1 MTIDT
6 RDWYRSLIR
15 KKTNYVERS
24 TFRRP
29 ATDDEV
35 IRVLGP
41 PATSRPPRKTKV
53 RHSYFWPVAV
63 WLIGLVAFY
72 LVVRFI
78 ANHL

>member
-6 RDWYRSLIR
+6 RDWYRNLLR

-29 ATDDEV
+29 ATDDEI

-41 PATSRPPRKTKV
+41 PATPRTLRKTKV
-53 RHSYFWPVAV
+53 RRSYFWPSAF
-63 WLIGLVAFY
+63 WLIGFVAFY
-72 LVVRFI
+72 LAVRFI
-78 ANHL
+78 ANYM

>member
-6 RDWYRSLIR
+6 RDWYRNLVR
-15 KKTNYVERS
+15 KKTNYIELS

-29 ATDDEV
+29 ATDDEI

-41 PATSRPPRKTKV
+41 PATPRRPRKTKV
-53 RHSYFWPVAV
+53 RRSYFWLSVF
-63 WLIGLVAFY
+63 WLIGFVAFY
-72 LVVRFI
+72 VVVRFI

>member
-6 RDWYRSLIR
+6 RDWYKNLIR

-41 PATSRPPRKTKV
+41 PATPRLPRKSKV
-53 RHSYFWPVAV
+53 RRSYFWLSVF
-63 WLIGLVAFY
+63 WLIGFVAFY
-72 LVVRFI
+72 VVVRFI

>member
-1 MTIDT
+1 MTVDT
-6 RDWYRSLIR
+6 RDWYRNLIR

-41 PATSRPPRKTKV
+41 PATPRTPRKIKV
-53 RHSYFWPVAV
+53 RRSYFWLSAFCLV
-63 WLIGLVAFY
+63 GFVAFY

-78 ANHL
+78 ANLM

>member
-6 RDWYRSLIR
+6 RDWYRNLVR
-15 KKTNYVERS
+15 KKTNYIELS

-41 PATSRPPRKTKV
+41 PATPRALRKTKV

>member
-6 RDWYRSLIR
+6 RDWYKNLIR

-41 PATSRPPRKTKV
+41 PTTPRPPRITKV
-53 RHSYFWPVAV
+53 RRSYFWLSVF
-63 WLIGLVAFY
+63 WLIGFVALY
-72 LVVRFI
+72 VVVKFI
-78 ANHL
+78 SNRL